1 MSKTTSKT
9 KTPDSRRLSGAVLAH
24 QVGNPMPKH
33 VKSKSAPHSTRKI
46 LGPRKRAGSYEY
58 LSKPIADVDELP
70 PTARDERIR
79 AIGKRAYRLGG
90 KDLMHELFWRLDR
103 QGTKVGCRWDG
114 IGGWY
119 R

>member
-1 MSKTTSKT
+1 MKRIERKL
-9 KTPDSRRLSGAVLAH
+9 KRDPLSI
-24 QVGNPMPKH
+24 
-33 VKSKSAPHSTRKI
+33 SKI
-46 LGPRKRAGSYEY
+46 LRPRKRAGSYEY
-58 LSKPIADVDELP
+58 LSKPIADVEERP

-79 AIGKRAYRLGG
+79 AIGNRAYRLGG
-90 KDLMHELFWRLDR
+90 VALMLEVFWRLDR